1 MNLINIDV
9 EVKGNEKRVSLVL
22 YHRIY
27 STPDGIINRW
37 ATREE
42 SDYKVEIL
50 IDGSEVSF
58 DRSRIVKD
66 LNIISSEH
74 ELLDQMMSRL
84 FEKKILEKSKF

>member
-9 EVKGNEKRVSLVL
+9 EVKGNENSVSLVL

-27 STPDGIINRW
+27 STPDGIINQW
-37 ATREE
+37 ATKPE

-50 IDGSEVSF
+50 IDGSEISF
-58 DRSRIVKD
+58 DKSRIIKD
-66 LNIISSEH
+66 LNIISSDH

-84 FEKKILEKSKF
+84 YENKVLENLKF

>member
-9 EVKGNEKRVSLVL
+9 EVKGNENRVSLVL

-27 STPDGIINRW
+27 STPDGIINQW
-37 ATREE
+37 ATKPE

-50 IDGSEVSF
+50 IDGSEISF
-58 DRSRIVKD
+58 DKSRIIKD
-66 LNIISSEH
+66 LNIISSDH

-84 FEKKILEKSKF
+84 YEKKVLEKSKF

>member
-9 EVKGNEKRVSLVL
+9 EVKGNENRVSLVL

-27 STPDGIINRW
+27 STPDGIINQW
-37 ATREE
+37 ATKPE

-50 IDGSEVSF
+50 IDGSEISF
-58 DRSRIVKD
+58 DKSRIIKD
-66 LNIISSEH
+66 LNIISSDH

-84 FEKKILEKSKF
+84 YENKVLENLKF